1 MNIRHLSVVVALCV
15 VSASI
20 ANCAEPA
27 KTLEVLQGTWTGKET
42 GREDAGVCKLKI
54 EGNKMH
60 FEGWHEKEWYKGTFK
75 ITSDQK
81 HKQIH
86 GSIADCPIP
95 EFVDKVAK
103 SIFKIEDGKLII
115 AGRRPGSDDVPNGF
129 DDPKARHFILE
140 KSE

>member
-1 MNIRHLSVVVALCV
+1 LTHLATISNTPPTVRPKIKQWRNQMNIRHLSVVVALCV

-81 HKQIH
+81 HK
-86 GSIADCPIP
+86 
-95 EFVDKVAK
+95 
-103 SIFKIEDGKLII
+103 
-115 AGRRPGSDDVPNGF
+115 
-129 DDPKARHFILE
+129 
-140 KSE
+140 